1 MAVEYSVNSLTI
13 TWFYSL
19 IKIKIRFLQ

>member
-1 MAVEYSVNSLTI
+1 MAIEYSVNSLTI

-19 IKIKIRFLQ
+19 IKIKIKFLQ